1 MGIFARSL
9 KAVNYTFSDEAEFLK
24 ALKIDPEGVDPNK
37 LKEATYF
44 TCMRILSETM
54 AKMPCKIYKNSEK
67 GLEKVK
73 THDVYNLLALRPN
86 PYMSPSDFWK
96 ATEFYRNHFGHAVVV
111 IDYNKR
117 TGQLR
122 GLYPLDMNNVTMII
136 DDIGLLKT
144 GKSNSRIYYKVR
156 DPKSGKEA
164 KYADEDVLH
173 FKAFTPDGIS
183 GVAVRD
189 YLESIIE
196 NAQSG
201 GDYINKH
208 FKNGLMSRI
217 AVQYTG
223 DIAEKERKKFQEQ
236 FTRLNGGIKNAGKVI
251 PVPIGFSVQKIDAN
265 MVDSQFI
272 DVTKLTSKQIA
283 AAFGIKPHQLNDIE
297 KNSYASIEALNQ
309 QFYIDTL
316 LPIVT
321 MYEQEL
327 TYKLFN
333 EDEINE
339 GYRVKFNI
347 DIILRPTLKERYDA
361 YAIGVQNGFI
371 PPSEARDREDLPFIE
386 GSDRLICNGNMIPLD
401 MLGIQYTNT
410 KGGEGKND

>member
-1 MGIFARSL
+1 MGMFARVLDVRNFTL
-9 KAVNYTFSDEAEFLK
+9 KDEADFLR
-24 ALKIDPEGVDPNK
+24 ALNIDPDGLDPNK
-37 LKEATYF
+37 MKEATYF

-54 AKMPCKIYKNSEK
+54 AKMPCKIYKDSDN
-67 GLEKVK
+67 GLVRVRNHKVHK
-73 THDVYNLLALRPN
+73 LLAVRPN
-86 PYMSPSDFWK
+86 PFMSPSDYWK
-96 ATEFYRNHFGHAVVV
+96 SVEYYKNHYGHSIIA

-117 TGQLR
+117 TGELR
-122 GLYPLDMNNVTMII
+122 GLYPLNMDNVTMII
-136 DDIGLLKT
+136 DNIGLLRT
-144 GKSNSRIYYKVR
+144 GKSNSRIYYKVK
-156 DPKSGKEA
+156 DPKSGAEV
-164 KYADEDVLH
+164 KYSDEDVLH
-173 FKAFTPDGIS
+173 FKAFTPDGIT

-189 YLESIIE
+189 YLGNLIE

-223 DIAEKERKKFQEQ
+223 DIEEKERKKFQEQ
-236 FTRLNGGIKNAGKVI
+236 FKRLNGGIKNAGKVI
-251 PVPIGFSVQKIDAN
+251 PIPIGFSLQKIDAN
-265 MVDSQFI
+265 MVDSQFLDI
-272 DVTKLTSKQIA
+272 TKLTSKQIA

-327 TYKLFN
+327 NYKLFS
-333 EDEINE
+333 EDELNE
-339 GYRVKFNI
+339 GFKVKFNI
-347 DIILRPTLKERYDA
+347 DVILRPTLKERYEA
-361 YAIGVQNGFI
+361 YGMGVQNGFLL
-371 PPSEARDREDLPFIE
+371 PSEARDREDLPFVE
-386 GSDRLICNGNMIPLD
+386 GSDKLICNGNMIPLD
-401 MLGIQYTNT
+401 MLGIQYM